1 MTRAKHY
8 ILIILSQTKK
18 KKEKTR
24 NKTTKNLFDIVH
36 KINQAKTLSI
46 RLSSPVTLRISTN
59 KPKNHLKIPQCQHN
73 TPHITPQH
81 MKKAQALAT
90 DHNKNGFKCEKDV
103 AVPAILGSY
112 H

>member
-8 ILIILSQTKK
+8 ILIILSPKK
-18 KKEKTR
+18 KST
-24 NKTTKNLFDIVH
+24 LFNIVH
-36 KINQAKTLSI
+36 KINQANPLSI
-46 RLSSPVTLRISTN
+46 RLSSPVTLRISNN

-81 MKKAQALAT
+81 MKKAQALAA
-90 DHNKNGFKCEKDV
+90 DHNENGFKCDKDV
-103 AVPAILGSY
+103 AVPGILGSY